1 MSDYAIN
8 LLKAIET
15 GDQEHMNAAFG
26 DAMQAKIADAL
37 DAKKIEVA
45 QSIYGGGV
53 EQESSDEEIPSDGE
67 QDNTVSTSEEDGT
80 EEV

>member
-15 GDQEHMNAAFG
+15 GDQEQMNAAFG
-26 DAMQAKIADAL
+26 DAMQGKISDAL
-37 DAKKIEVA
+37 DAKKIEIA
-45 QSIYGGGV
+45 QSIYGGGI
-53 EQESSDEEIPSDGE
+53 EQESSDEGQPSDGE
-67 QDNTVSTSEEDGT
+67 QDGTSEEDGT

>member
-26 DAMQAKIADAL
+26 DAMQAKIEDAL
-37 DAKKIEVA
+37 DARKIEIA

-53 EQESSDEEIPSDGE
+53 EQESSDEEQASDDE
-67 QDNTVSTSEEDGT
+67 QDNTVSASEDGT